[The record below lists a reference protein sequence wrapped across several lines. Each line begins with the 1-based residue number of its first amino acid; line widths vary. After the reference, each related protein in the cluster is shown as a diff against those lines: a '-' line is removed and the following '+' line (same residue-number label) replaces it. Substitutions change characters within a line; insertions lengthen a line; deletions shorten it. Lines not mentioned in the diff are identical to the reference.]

1 MFQLVAFLDSGDAIG
16 EHARC
21 LAGVLGEAHGGFIVE
36 RAAPECAGE
45 AVHYRD
51 AKVRPEDVLIYHVAH
66 GSPLAAWLRDV
77 RAVKVIDY
85 HGITPP
91 SFVRGWDPG
100 LAVALDRARG
110 ELGSLTGEVSLAIA
124 HSAYTCRELDAA
136 GFPRTATVPVLIDQA
151 RLATP
156 PNPAL
161 LAGLAAGKR
170 SRDLLFVSRLAPN
183 KRIEDLLKVFAIY
196 RRAWC
201 PAARLFLVGRPDTG
215 TYDRALRSFADR
227 LGVEEVHFTGKLPV
241 ADLMAHYRNADL
253 FLSMSGHEGFGIPWI
268 EAMAFGVPVV
278 SYAAGAIPETVGD
291 AGVVFGDLRYDEVAA
306 LVDLVLG
313 DEALQARL
321 VAAGTARAEHFRP
334 EHSAGGLRALIDGV
348 GHRP

>member
-16 EHARC
+16 GHARC
-21 LAGVLGEAHGGFIVE
+21 RAGLLGEAHGGFIVE
-36 RAAPECAGE
+36 RAAPEFAGE
-45 AVHYRD
+45 AVHFRD
-51 AKVRPEDVLIYHVAH
+51 ARVGPGDVLIYHVAH
-66 GSPLAAWLRDV
+66 ASPLGAWLRDV

-110 ELGSLTGEVSLAIA
+110 ELACLAGEVSLAIA
-124 HSAYTCRELDAA
+124 HSAYTSRELQAA
-136 GFPRTATVPVLIDQA
+136 GFRRTATVPVLIDQA

-156 PNPAL
+156 PNPVL
-161 LAGLAAGKR
+161 LAELAAGKR
-170 SRDLLFVSRLAPN
+170 SRDILFVSRLAPN
-183 KRIEDLLKVFAIY
+183 KRIEDVIKVFALY
-196 RRAWC
+196 RRVWC
-201 PAARLFLVGRPDTG
+201 PDARLFLAGRPDTG
-215 TYDRALRSFADR
+215 AYAGALRTFAER

-241 ADLMAHYRNADL
+241 ADLLAHYHNADL

-278 SYAAGAIPETVGD
+278 TYAAGAIPETVGD
-291 AGVVFGDLRYDEVAA
+291 GGIVFGGLAYDEVAA

-313 DEALQARL
+313 DESLRSRL
-321 VAAGTARAEHFRP
+321 VAAGAARAEHFRP
-334 EHSAGGLRALIDGV
+334 EHSAGLLRSLIESV
-348 GHRP
+348 GQGP